1 MRRALSARCWKAG
14 FDSDVVINV
23 NFPSCPAAE
32 VAGVSATVQGRR
44 DAQIVR
50 IDPRTDGRGNPYYWI
65 AFGRKTYEVG
75 IGTDLEALAA
85 NRISVTPLKLDLT
98 HEPTVTRY
106 AQIFAA

>member
-1 MRRALSARCWKAG
+1 MVTG
-14 FDSDVVINV
+14 I
-23 NFPSCPAAE
+23 
-32 VAGVSATVQGRR
+32 SATMQGRR

-75 IGTDLEALAA
+75 AGTDLEALKA

-98 HEPTVTRY
+98 DEPTVTRF
-106 AQIFAA
+106 AQTFG